1 MATQL
6 HVLEAWLGD
15 NHGLDEDQLTKL
27 LGTAD
32 EIDER
37 YPDEDDQTER
47 DAALSAAYRL
57 MVEPTE
63 DVLAD
68 YGKQRSDARAAA
80 SVASAALQQAA
91 RTVVSDGKLSEAG
104 FSRVAN
110 VDRMSVR
117 KWLGK
122 Q

>member
-1 MATQL
+1 MQQYE
-6 HVLEAWLGD
+6 LEAWLGND
-15 NHGLDEDQLTKL
+15 HGLNEDELAEL
-27 LGTAD
+27 LD
-32 EIDER
+32 EANEIEAR
-37 YPDEDDQTER
+37 YPDADDQAER

-57 MVEPTE
+57 KTEPVE

-68 YGKQRSDARAAA
+68 YGKQRTDARTAGLI
-80 SVASAALQQAA
+80 ASAALQQAA
-91 RTVVSDGKLSEAG
+91 RTVVADGKLSEAG
-104 FSRVAN
+104 FARVAT